1 MKIRW
6 AQWPSSAVRAMGA
19 ACAAAVCAAGAQTP
33 SAGASSTPGISD
45 NVVKIG
51 VMTDMSGMYTDLG
64 GKASVNTA
72 QMAIDDFKLAHKPAF
87 KIELVYADHQNK
99 ADIASSKAREWF
111 DVQGVDMV
119 TDGLNSATG
128 LAVAKIAGE
137 KKKVVLNTGT
147 GSMRFTNEDCTPY
160 TVAWVYD
167 TYSSA
172 NVAARAVVQGGG
184 DTWAF
189 LTADYTFGHSLE
201 RDTSEVVKAMGGKV
215 LGAVRAPLGASDFSS
230 YLIQLQATK
239 AKVIGLANGGADTI
253 NSIKAANDFGLT
265 KDQKL
270 VGLVTFISDI
280 HALGLKATQGM
291 LISDGWYWDTNDET
305 RTWARR
311 FFEKNKRMP
320 SMLYAGIYSA
330 TYNYLEAV
338 QTAKT
343 DDADAVMK
351 VLRGKKIND
360 MFAKNGYI
368 REDGRMIHDMYLM
381 QVKTP
386 EESKYAWDY
395 LKRVATVPGDQAFQ
409 PLSKST
415 CPLVK
420 KPA

>member
-1 MKIRW
+1 MKNLW
-6 AQWPSSAVRAMGA
+6 VRRTVGGVCAAMMGA
-19 ACAAAVCAAGAQTP
+19 AAAQ
-33 SAGASSTPGISD
+33 SPGISND
-45 NVVKIG
+45 VVKIG
-51 VMTDMSGMYTDLG
+51 VMTDMTGTYSDLG
-64 GKASVNTA
+64 GRASVNTA
-72 QMAIDDFKLAHKPAF
+72 QMAIDDFKAQYKPAF

-99 ADIASSKAREWF
+99 PDVASSKAREWF

-128 LAVAKIAGE
+128 LAVAKIAGD
-137 KKKVVLNTGT
+137 KKRIMLNTGT
-147 GSMRFTNEDCTPY
+147 GSMAYTNEGCTPY

-167 TYSSA
+167 TYANA
-172 NVAARAVVQGGG
+172 NVAARAIVKNGG

-189 LTADYTFGHSLE
+189 LTADYTFGTSLE
-201 RDTSEVVKAMGGKV
+201 RDATEVIKELGGKV
-215 LGAVRAPLGASDFSS
+215 LGSVRHPIGASDFSS
-230 YLIQLQATK
+230 YLVQLQATK
-239 AKVIGLANGGADTI
+239 AKIIGLANGGNDTI
-253 NSIKAANDFGLT
+253 NSIKAANDFGIT

-280 HALGLKATQGM
+280 HSLGLKATQGM
-291 LISDGWYWDTNDET
+291 LITDGWYWDTNEET

-311 FFEKNKRMP
+311 FFEQNKRMP

-330 TYNYLEAV
+330 TFNYLQAV

-360 MFAKNGYI
+360 MFTKNGYI
-368 REDGRMIHDMYLM
+368 REDGRLVHDMYLM

-395 LKRVATVPGDQAFQ
+395 LKRVGTVPGDQAFL
-409 PLSKST
+409 PLAKST
-415 CPLVK
+415 CPLVRK
-420 KPA
+420 GG